1 MLVCEG
7 VSKVTHKANETL
19 EKGMK
24 KKSLQIKKDQTA
36 NGYEGNSFIRFQQT
50 KSFTAKDNF

>member
-36 NGYEGNSFIRFQQT
+36 NGYEGNSFIRF
-50 KSFTAKDNF
+50 